1 MTSQTAIFG
10 PFFAMMLLTLV
21 VWVYM
26 YVRRIHFLTSHR
38 IEPGQISTPESLARL
53 SPPSVATPSDNL
65 KNLFELPVL
74 FYALSLYLYAAGQ
87 VDGAYLTAAWIFAG
101 FRALHSAV
109 HCTFNHIML
118 RFNLYL
124 IASLALWYMLVR
136 AALAHF
142 RA

>member
-26 YVRRIHFLTSHR
+26 YIRRIHFLTSR
-38 IEPGQISTPESLARL
+38 GIQPGQISRPESLAQV

-74 FYALSLYLYAAGQ
+74 FYALSLYLYASGQ
-87 VDGAYLTAAWIFAG
+87 VDGAYLLAAWIFAA

-118 RFNLYL
+118 RFSLYL